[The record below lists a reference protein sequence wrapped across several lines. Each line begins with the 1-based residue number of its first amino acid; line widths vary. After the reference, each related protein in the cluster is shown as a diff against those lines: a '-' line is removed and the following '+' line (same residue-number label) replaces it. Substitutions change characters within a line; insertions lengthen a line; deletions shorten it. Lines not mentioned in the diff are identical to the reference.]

1 MLSKYY
7 RAIKSSVAAA
17 PHPHAAAPP
26 GSASRGAVLLAV
38 CRGKV
43 SEGIDF
49 ADANA
54 RAVVIVG
61 IPYPNVKDKQVE
73 LKRQYNN
80 EGARRGL
87 LSGDQWYSQ
96 QAFRA
101 LNQAVGRCLRHRAD
115 HGAILLADDRYAHG
129 ANGDLCRHLPKWLRP
144 ATRKCASFEESKRG
158 VRAFFD
164 ARAADPPRTRV
175 EPETLALPPSVRDAS
190 KSNASC
196 RTRKPREKVRA
207 AADEGEEASN
217 ARGAQRDI
225 KNFFAPVGAETGGG
239 GGNVAV
245 DDGGGGVA
253 IENGSSRGVGSSAV
267 APGLHPHRVPLE
279 LAEARETRR
288 GWTSAPPPPPLESDP
303 RVTSQLTDPP
313 TAPPTQDA
321 RTTSTL
327 TEPNDAVTD
336 DGDDGDDGGGA
347 GDGADGTGIRTAKRE
362 GDRGSRASRDGKH
375 AAAAVRAIGAVRA
388 RACAAAERGSRGGH
402 FGDASRRDFSDAT
415 HAGIDARARGRV
427 GRRRRRRDGM
437 GWDARHAGHSG
448 RRVGRVGR
456 HAAVSRSHLGAGG
469 AEADGAD
476 ADGAEADGAEADATS
491 VARGGFG
498 RLGRDATR
506 A

>member
-1 MLSKYY
+1 M
-7 RAIKSSVAAA
+7 
-17 PHPHAAAPP
+17 
-26 GSASRGAVLLAV
+26 
-38 CRGKV
+38 
-43 SEGIDF
+43 
-49 ADANA
+49 
-54 RAVVIVG
+54 
-61 IPYPNVKDKQVE
+61 E

-253 IENGSSRGVGSSAV
+253 IENGSSRGVRSSAIAIENGSSRGVGSSAIAIANGSSRGVGSSAV

-327 TEPNDAVTD
+327 TEPNDAVTE
-336 DGDDGDDGGGA
+336 
-347 GDGADGTGIRTAKRE
+347 TETTAMTAVERVMERMERE
-362 GDRGSRASRDGKH
+362 F
-375 AAAAVRAIGAVRA
+375 
-388 RACAAAERGSRGGH
+388 ERR
-402 FGDASRRDFSDAT
+402 
-415 HAGIDARARGRV
+415 RGRRPRV
-427 GRRRRRRDGM
+427 TRQSGRETCRRRRACHRCRPRPRVCRRRAWIARGTLRRRLASGLPRRNPRRD
-437 GWDARHAGHSG
+437 RRSG
-448 RRVGRVGR
+448 
-456 HAAVSRSHLGAGG
+456 AGAGG
-469 AEADGAD
+469 AASTTTRRDGVGRPPRRPLRAPGGPG
-476 ADGAEADGAEADATS
+476 GAPRSSFAIPS
-491 VARGGFG
+491 RSG
-498 RLGRDATR
+498 RSRSRRSRRRRSRSRRSRSRRHLRRSRRLWTPREGRNPSLKNLNR
-506 A
+506 R